1 MESKTAV
8 IEIIYRALRSLND
21 ELDEDKRVALAPD
34 TRLFGPEAS
43 LDSLSLVSV
52 IVDVESAVADEL
64 GRAISLTDDK
74 AMSQEV
80 SPFSNVTTLANYIVV
95 QLAEA

>member
-1 MESKTAV
+1 MESKAAV

-52 IVDVESAVADEL
+52 IVDVESAVADDL